1 MALPKIPYIH
11 FEDSDFIRDDFVLDR
26 DGVVKEPIWI
36 DICERLYIERT
47 LFLCKEITT
56 SFANQFI
63 GLLLLLNS
71 ESEGYN
77 DTDIYIYKLSWWR
90 HTPINSYL

>member
-1 MALPKIPYIH
+1 MVRKIPYIP
-11 FEDSDFIRDDFVLDR
+11 FEDGDVLRDDYVLDR

-36 DICERLYIERT
+36 DVCERLYLERT
-47 LFLCKEITT
+47 LFLCREITT

-71 ESEGYN
+71 ESDDYN

-90 HTPINSYL
+90 RTPINSYL

>member
-36 DICERLYIERT
+36 DIC
-47 LFLCKEITT
+47 
-56 SFANQFI
+56 
-63 GLLLLLNS
+63 
-71 ESEGYN
+71 
-77 DTDIYIYKLSWWR
+77 
-90 HTPINSYL
+90 